1 MRHKGLVQILAAFLL
16 TVGSGNAGAESAKP
30 VERFT
35 AFAVNMT
42 GGGSGVVQIAIE
54 RWSTEAERDMLK
66 KTLVEKG
73 PDALLGTLQKIRPR
87 VGYMRLPNTLGWDLY
102 FARDIRREDGTRQV
116 ILATD
121 RPVSFAEA
129 RRSTRSLQYDFTLVD
144 IRFDASGKGKGEL
157 AAAARVKVNEK
168 TNAIEIENYGARP
181 VDLINVKS
189 EKP

>member
-1 MRHKGLVQILAAFLL
+1 MRIKTLVSILGAFLVTL
-16 TVGSGNAGAESAKP
+16 GSSVSSADSAKTI
-30 VERFT
+30 EQFT
-35 AFAVNMT
+35 AFAVSM
-42 GGGSGVVQIAIE
+42 GAGASGVVQIAIE
-54 RWSTEAERDMLK
+54 RWSTDAERDMLK
-66 KTLVEKG
+66 STLGEKG
-73 PDALLGTLQKIRPR
+73 PDALLGALQKIRPR
-87 VGYMRLPNTLGWDLY
+87 AGYMRLPNTLGWDLY

-121 RPVSFAEA
+121 RPISFAEA

-144 IRFDASGKGKGEL
+144 IRFDKSGKGKGEL
-157 AAAARVKVNEK
+157 AAAAKLTINKK